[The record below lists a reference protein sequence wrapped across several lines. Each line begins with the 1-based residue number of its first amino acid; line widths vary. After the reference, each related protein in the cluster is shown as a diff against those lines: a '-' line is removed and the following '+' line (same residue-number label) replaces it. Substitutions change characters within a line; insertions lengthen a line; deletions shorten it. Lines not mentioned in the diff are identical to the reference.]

1 MYSIRNCNLCDLS
14 FHLNYGYL
22 NLSAG
27 CRLLVCSCL
36 VVGGLGV
43 LVFWWVLAFLGWLV
57 GWWCCG
63 KWNGWGWPTLL
74 CVDLAFCLCMYV
86 RSAWIGSVTA
96 ALIHTLGHN
105 QNKRWRTQHKP
116 SRFPFPLLL
125 VCWFGWL
132 VIGLLVWLAGWLLL
146 VRWLVGWLVFVWLV
160 HTLSFVCLSLF
171 FLVLH
176 RYRRSPRTL
185 VGTVGS
191 GCSKNCLSLP
201 FPLWPYRCYR
211 SGSFDFV

>member
-1 MYSIRNCNLCDLS
+1 MM
-14 FHLNYGYL
+14 
-22 NLSAG
+22 
-27 CRLLVCSCL
+27 
-36 VVGGLGV
+36 
-43 LVFWWVLAFLGWLV
+43 
-57 GWWCCG
+57 
-63 KWNGWGWPTLL
+63 L

-96 ALIHTLGHN
+96 ALIHILGTTKTKGDAHS
-105 QNKRWRTQHKP
+105 TP
-116 SRFPFPLLL
+116 IPLSFPTA
-125 VCWFGWL
+125 FGS
-132 VIGLLVWLAGWLLL
+132 
-146 VRWLVGWLVFVWLV
+146 LVGWLVICLVGCFWFAGWLAGYLFGWLV
-160 HTLSFVCLSLF
+160 HTPSFVCLSLF

>member
-1 MYSIRNCNLCDLS
+1 MWPLFSLKLWLSQSLCWLQAVGVQL
-14 FHLNYGYL
+14 FG
-22 NLSAG
+22 G
-27 CRLLVCSCL
+27 WG
-36 VVGGLGV
+36 VVGVGV
-43 LVFWWVLAFLGWLV
+43 LVGFGFLGWV
-57 GWWCCG
+57 
-63 KWNGWGWPTLL
+63 
-74 CVDLAFCLCMYV
+74 
-86 RSAWIGSVTA
+86 
-96 ALIHTLGHN
+96 
-105 QNKRWRTQHKP
+105 
-116 SRFPFPLLL
+116 
-125 VCWFGWL
+125 GWL
-132 VIGLLVWLAGWLLL
+132 VVLWEMEWVRMAHIAVCWPGVLFVHVCAFCVDRFGDGRLNSYFGAQPKQKVTHTAQTIPLSFPPAFGLLVWLASYLFGCLLL